1 MLCDSAGGRAKI
13 FGTEIVMLSDVLNNV
28 FSLFYSVVFS
38 LLKGGG
44 QEQSDVHV

>member
-1 MLCDSAGGRAKI
+1 MTQHVAGQII

-28 FSLFYSVVFS
+28 CFLSFYSVVFS

-44 QEQSDVHV
+44 QKQSDIHV